1 MIIINYLLILFVG
14 IVLGG
19 LLKNWSN
26 KLSEKISNNKLILDK
41 NKQFKQILEKVNSKR
56 SRFKTRINNTVYI
69 GVKLEDYGR
78 VDVVYF
84 LDKKENQLNIFKGDK
99 LIMTSDLVSEEL
111 LNEITSSI
119 NRVHYHRIID
129 VVEIL
134 GLVFYREDFERS
146 FGVSFEEMKEKQM
159 NMMKSMNEENQSD
172 IQKIINKN
180 KNKLDIDDI
189 LDKINR
195 VGIENLTEEEKQF
208 LDNYNK

>member
-14 IVLGG
+14 IILGG

-26 KLSEKISNNKLILDK
+26 KISEKIAHNKLILDK
-41 NKQFKQILEKVNSKR
+41 NKQFKQILEKINTKR

-84 LDKKENQLNIFKGDK
+84 LDKNQLNIFKGDK
-99 LIMTSDLVSEEL
+99 LIMTSDLVEEVL

-119 NRVHYHRIID
+119 NKVHYHRIVD

-134 GLVFYREDFERS
+134 GLVFYREDFEKS
-146 FGVSFEEMKEKQM
+146 FGISFEEMKEKQM
-159 NMMKSMNEENQSD
+159 NMMKSMNEEGQSD

>member
-26 KLSEKISNNKLILDK
+26 KLSEKIANNKLILDK
-41 NKQFKQILEKVNSKR
+41 NKQFQQILEKVNSKR

-84 LDKKENQLNIFKGDK
+84 LDKKENQLNIFKGEK
-99 LIMTSDLVSEEL
+99 LIMTSDSVSENL
-111 LNEITSSI
+111 LNEIVDSI
-119 NRVHYHRIID
+119 NKVHYHRIVD

-134 GLVFYREDFERS
+134 GLVFYREDFEKS
-146 FGVSFEEMKEKQM
+146 FGISFEEMKERQM
-159 NMMKSMNEENQSD
+159 NMMKSMNEEGQSD

-180 KNKLDIDDI
+180 KTKLDIDDI

>member
-14 IVLGG
+14 IILGG

-26 KLSEKISNNKLILDK
+26 KLSEKIAHNKLILDK
-41 NKQFKQILEKVNSKR
+41 NKQFKQILEKINTKR

-84 LDKKENQLNIFKGDK
+84 LDKNQLNIFKGDK
-99 LIMTSDLVSEEL
+99 LIMTSDLVEEVL

-119 NRVHYHRIID
+119 NKVHYHKIVD

-134 GLVFYREDFERS
+134 GLVFYREDFEKS
-146 FGVSFEEMKEKQM
+146 FGISFEEMKEKQM
-159 NMMKSMNEENQSD
+159 NMMKSMNEEGLSD

-180 KNKLDIDDI
+180 KTKLDIDDI

-195 VGIENLTEEEKQF
+195 VGIDNLTEEEKQF